1 MKTNK
6 KIYKDN
12 QYTLSID
19 PGLKHY
25 LMKKIKKWS
34 RWVSESLN
42 LLKKLRYLG

>member
-19 PGLKHY
+19 PGLNNVGGHY
-25 LMKKIKKWS
+25 LMKKIKKWL
-34 RWVSESLN
+34 RWV
-42 LLKKLRYLG
+42 